1 MNIRVL
7 NIMASVFLFKYYQY
21 MKYQMKQNIRMV
33 LPLFAITPLLLH
45 WQCLPRC
52 LQPNLMKQELRMNLF
67 LKKLSFDRL
76 KLQLWL
82 TSCCCCYDGWDNDR
96 SGDRKIPG
104 LKSVKYLNFSL
115 DIQMFLLKKNLLHCK
130 CFDHKNYR
138 DWKLRGP
145 CRENLHYL

>member
-1 MNIRVL
+1 
-7 NIMASVFLFKYYQY
+7 
-21 MKYQMKQNIRMV
+21 MV

-52 LQPNLMKQELRMNLF
+52 LQLNLMKQELRMNLF

-115 DIQMFLLKKNLLHCK
+115 DIQMFLLKKNCCTANVLTIK
-130 CFDHKNYR
+130 G
-138 DWKLRGP
+138 DWKLPVP
-145 CRENLHYL
+145 CTQIVQIFPAGTLQFLVPIDFMIKKFAVWSDLLNGTFYV